1 MGNTIHV
8 QIKHE
13 IEYGAEGFN
22 WEIDELK
29 SLLEDNGCSVY
40 GELDEDCRGDWK
52 VQDSE
57 FEDAVKRIEETP
69 AETVRQYFSGDFTGK
84 RSAEEIKSIVVSL
97 LKQFVQTGDHRR
109 GYYHLTWF

>member
-13 IEYGAEGFN
+13 IEYGADGFN
-22 WEIDELK
+22 WEIGELK
-29 SLLEDNGCSVY
+29 NLLEDNGCSVF
-40 GELDEDCRGDWK
+40 GVLEDCRGDWE

-69 AETVRQYFSGDFTGK
+69 AETVRHYFSDDFTGE
-84 RSAEEIKSIVVSL
+84 RSAEEVKTIVVSL
-97 LKQFVQTGDHRR
+97 LKQFVQTGDHRS
-109 GYYHLTWF
+109 GYYHFSWF

>member
-8 QIKHE
+8 QIKRE

-22 WEIDELK
+22 WAINELK
-29 SLLEDNGCSVY
+29 SLLEDNGCFVY
-40 GELDEDCRGDWK
+40 GELDEYCRGDWE

-69 AETVRQYFSGDFTGK
+69 AETVRHYFSDDFTGE
-84 RSAEEIKSIVVSL
+84 RSAEEVKTIVVSL
-97 LKQFVQTGDHRR
+97 LKQFVQTGDHRS
-109 GYYHLTWF
+109 GYYHFSWF